1 MRERR
6 WARPVFTGRTH
17 LGGKLLVGFLA
28 LLGRVSPGARRLGFR
43 FLLRRFALRLR
54 LVLLSLT
61 LSGEVVAASHRA
73 GGLLGLALDVLD
85 DALHSFRRSRLVVRH
100 GLIPPWWR
108 TWSDSRSMPI
118 ADAITR
124 RNPALI
130 LKTVVCPPSRPGFP
144 RASFAQTCSGFFSPD
159 TKVGLVGQV
168 CA

>member
-73 GGLLGLALDVLD
+73 GGLLGLTLAVLD

-124 RNPALI
+124 RNPVLI
-130 LKTVVCPPSRPGFP
+130 LKTVVARRLDPDSPGRPLLKHAPASP
-144 RASFAQTCSGFFSPD
+144 RPRP
-159 TKVGLVGQV
+159 KVGLVGQV